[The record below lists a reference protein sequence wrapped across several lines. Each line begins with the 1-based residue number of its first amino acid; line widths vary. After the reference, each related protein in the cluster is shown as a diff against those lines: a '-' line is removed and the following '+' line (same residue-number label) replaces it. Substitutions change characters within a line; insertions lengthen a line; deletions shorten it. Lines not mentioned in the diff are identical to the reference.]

1 MSSNVIRRVIYKRR
15 KRKKRKGNHDKVIIN
30 EAERMGIGKTN
41 KGEKRKERQRSNRG
55 GRNKNRKK

>member
-15 KRKKRKGNHDKVIIN
+15 KRKKKKGNHDKVLIN

-41 KGEKRKERQRSNRG
+41 EGEKRKES
-55 GRNKNRKK
+55 

>member
-15 KRKKRKGNHDKVIIN
+15 KRKKRKGNHDKVLIN

-41 KGEKRKERQRSNRG
+41 EGEKRKES
-55 GRNKNRKK
+55 